1 MKKIRAVE
9 LKENKTLSIVII
21 AIAVMMLVFS
31 IVRIDITAQGISIG
45 FSSLASIISIIPLTI
60 GTAAIMLIKTKKP
73 AFGEFPCYIISVFIV
88 MAFVLLFLFKL
99 LYGLE
104 ILGFA
109 LCILMVYPYI
119 IAGLTVRG
127 CMYNKVFALGFAGLL
142 ILLSIIGIII
152 ASILV
157 GFSFTYLVL
166 PLMYA
171 ELLLNLLL
179 FELKPLK
186 KNKDNYKSIID

>member
-1 MKKIRAVE
+1 MKKLRSVE
-9 LKENKTLSIVII
+9 LKENKALLI
-21 AIAVMMLVFS
+21 AMIAVAVIMLILS
-31 IVRIDITAQGISIG
+31 IVRIDVISGGFSIG
-45 FSSLASIISIIPLTI
+45 FNSLASIISIIPLTM
-60 GTAAIMLIKTKKP
+60 GTSAFMIIKTKKP
-73 AFGEFPCYIISVFIV
+73 AFGEFPCYIISGFIV
-88 MAFVLLFLFKL
+88 VAFVLLFVFRL

-104 ILGFA
+104 ILAFA
-109 LCILMVYPYI
+109 ICILMVYPYI

-166 PLMYA
+166 PLMYT
-171 ELLLNLLL
+171 ELLLNLML
-179 FELKPLK
+179 FELKPIK
-186 KNKDNYKSIID
+186 KNKE